1 MFRVLS
7 EEEAG
12 KVTRWKAPELDGT
25 TAARAKTTE
34 WTSPIISAV
43 GKPQRPVSTEIINH
57 LLDSEAVSSA
67 LRSRATSGAS
77 SSSPK
82 SLSVANPS
90 LDIVQ
95 TSYDDGYA
103 KGYSEGNAALHQQA
117 VKELRDVINAI
128 GQSTGDAQDYSL
140 HQEVAGLSIDIARI
154 ILAREVQVNSDAMLQ
169 LVKAGLEQLP
179 SMAAGSSRVHLHP
192 LDANVVRENIE
203 LSDVQVVDDLA
214 LKRGHCRISTNT
226 STLECGI
233 DQWLEGMARQLGI
246 VDADSES
253 GEFDSAAAS
262 PQ

>member
-12 KVTRWKAPELDGT
+12 KVTRWKAPELDGS
-25 TAARAKTTE
+25 TATRAKTTE
-34 WTSPIISAV
+34 WTSPIIPAV
-43 GKPQRPVSTEIINH
+43 GKPQRTASAEGLNH

-67 LRSRATSGAS
+67 QRSRAASGAI
-77 SSSPK
+77 SSSPG

-117 VKELRDVINAI
+117 VKELRNVINAI
-128 GQSTGDAQDYSL
+128 GQSTADSQDYSL

-154 ILAREVQVNSDAMLQ
+154 LLTREIQLDSDAMLQ

-179 SMAAGSSRVHLHP
+179 SMASGSSRVHLHP

-203 LSDVQVVDDLA
+203 LNGVQVVDDLA
-214 LKRGHCRISTNT
+214 LKRGNCRITTNT
-226 STLECGI
+226 STLECGL

-246 VDADSES
+246 VDVAHESVELDSTT
-253 GEFDSAAAS
+253 AN